1 VRWIS
6 AVALAVLTLVVTGC
20 GSDESDSEKA
30 LNQVC
35 DARAD
40 IQKQVNELSN
50 LTAATIT
57 VDGVKANVSAIQK
70 DLGEIEDA
78 QDELDDQ
85 RKKEVQSANDAFSSQ
100 VQSIVNDLGTS
111 LSISGAKSQ
120 LQSALQQ
127 LANSYEQTL
136 ASISCP

>member
-1 VRWIS
+1 
-6 AVALAVLTLVVTGC
+6 VALAVLTLAVTGC

-30 LNQVC
+30 LNRVC
-35 DARAD
+35 YARAD

-57 VDGVKANVSAIQK
+57 VDGVKGNVSAIRK
-70 DLGEIEDA
+70 DLGQIEDA
-78 QDELDDQ
+78 QGELDDQ
-85 RKKEVQSANDAFSSQ
+85 RKREVQSANEAFSSQ
-100 VQSIVNDLGTS
+100 VQSIVDDLGTS

-127 LANSYEQTL
+127 FANSYQQTL
-136 ASISCP
+136 ATISCT